1 MKETLNRI
9 SKHEGVIGYMLF
21 KISGGK
27 IVKWPSRVISFIII
41 TGIPIKTTLSH
52 DLTNQYGYLAT
63 SIIKEVLNNVL
74 IAHDTK
80 SSHIDNDL
88 I

>member
-1 MKETLNRI
+1 MVI
-9 SKHEGVIGYMLF
+9 CYSKYQE
-21 KISGGK
+21 
-27 IVKWPSRVISFIII
+27 VKWPLRVIPFIVI

-80 SSHIDNDL
+80 SSHIDND
-88 I
+88 